1 MNTLKKISLAAALA
15 AGLLASGVASAA
27 QTCGGCA
34 YRFVGD
40 AGGGL
45 PLVAAASYIGSLD
58 PTSGGPLPS
67 NNGDLASF
75 EHGGLG
81 TGLFTDWWIFSV
93 NPAGSGQWDA
103 TFNPDFGVTG
113 FTVQVFQMDF
123 GLGGPLGSGTC
134 TNTSINVSGIDRVA
148 GVCNALGIQGALIG
162 SNGPADVLRVSA
174 MALPVGSYAIRVD
187 GLVTGSGNSYA
198 GSLTTRPIPEPGS
211 LALVAVGLLAAAA
224 GLRRRA

>member
-1 MNTLKKISLAAALA
+1 MNTLKKVSLAAALA

-58 PTSGGPLPS
+58 PTSGGLLPS
-67 NNGDLASF
+67 NNGDAASF
-75 EHGGLG
+75 VHGGLG

-103 TFNPDFGVTG
+103 TFNPDTGVSG
-113 FTVQVFQMDF
+113 FTVQVFKMDF
-123 GLGGPLGSGTC
+123 GIGGPLAGTC
-134 TNTSINVSGIDRVA
+134 TNTSTPVGGIDRVA
-148 GVCNALGIQGALIG
+148 GVCSSLGILGLSVG
-162 SNGPADVLRVSA
+162 SNGPADELRVSN
-174 MALPVGSYAIRVD
+174 MVLPVGTYAVRVD
-187 GLVTGSGNSYA
+187 GLVAGTGNSYA
-198 GSLTTRPIPEPGS
+198 GSLTTRPLPEPGS
-211 LALVAVGLLAAAA
+211 LALVAMGLLAAAA